1 MKNITNVNFKFLL
14 FLVILIPFN
23 LNSKTVVD
31 LIKTNPDLSL
41 FYTHLKETG
50 LEEVLEKKLPWKWT
64 VFAPTNKAF
73 KSIPQ
78 TAKDKILSDKSF
90 SKSLMMDHLLTG
102 QKISSDFGE
111 DATTVVTVSNKP
123 LQLFKK
129 DSLFVKDMV
138 VVKENINANN
148 GVIHHINCLMFVQ
161 PSEDDFRLTESQQKK
176 FPITSCCMR
185 TDTEVTEW
193 IKSAKEKF

>member
-1 MKNITNVNFKFLL
+1 MKNITNISYKVLL

-41 FYTHLKETG
+41 FYSHLKETG

-111 DATTVVTVSNKP
+111 DATTVVTDRKS
-123 LQLFKK
+123 
-129 DSLFVKDMV
+129 V
-138 VVKENINANN
+138 V
-148 GVIHHINCLMFVQ
+148 
-161 PSEDDFRLTESQQKK
+161 
-176 FPITSCCMR
+176 
-185 TDTEVTEW
+185 
-193 IKSAKEKF
+193 

>member
-1 MKNITNVNFKFLL
+1 
-14 FLVILIPFN
+14 
-23 LNSKTVVD
+23 
-31 LIKTNPDLSL
+31 
-41 FYTHLKETG
+41 
-50 LEEVLEKKLPWKWT
+50 
-64 VFAPTNKAF
+64 
-73 KSIPQ
+73 
-78 TAKDKILSDKSF
+78 
-90 SKSLMMDHLLTG
+90 MMDHLLTG

-161 PSEDDFRLTESQQKK
+161 PSEDDYRLTESQKK
-176 FPITSCCMR
+176 IFQLHP
-185 TDTEVTEW
+185 VV
-193 IKSAKEKF
+193 